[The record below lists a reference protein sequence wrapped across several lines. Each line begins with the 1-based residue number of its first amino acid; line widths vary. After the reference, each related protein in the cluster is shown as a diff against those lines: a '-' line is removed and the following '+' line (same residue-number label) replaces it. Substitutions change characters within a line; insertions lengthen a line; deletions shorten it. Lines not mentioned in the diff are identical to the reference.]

1 MFFLFNL
8 FHYCAKSTIF
18 ALLKITKKYFI
29 LYKEEMLPTQ
39 NQKLLDELNAGSK
52 AALETLF
59 RTYYPRLLAFARSYV
74 YDADAAQDIVQEMFI
89 YLWSRRG
96 TISQCNIAALLM
108 TGVRNRCINYI
119 NHQSTLRKHL
129 ERQEVNATQ
138 RLTNIDMCSDT
149 ASVVETRD
157 ILNQLDSFLNTIP
170 PRQKEAFTLVR
181 MDGMKLR
188 EAADKMEVSVAMGDK
203 LAKKAL
209 DDVTQHFG
217 SLYPTDFV
225 TTLLIAALAWEVPL
239 NMIN

>member
-1 MFFLFNL
+1 
-8 FHYCAKSTIF
+8 
-18 ALLKITKKYFI
+18 
-29 LYKEEMLPTQ
+29 MLPTQ

-119 NHQSTLRKHL
+119 NHLSSLRKHL
-129 ERQEVNATQ
+129 ERQDGNSTQ

-149 ASVVETRD
+149 ASEVEMRD
-157 ILNQLDSFLNTIP
+157 ILNQLNSFLNTIP

-181 MDGMKLR
+181 MDGMTLR
-188 EAADKMEVSVAMGDK
+188 EAADKMEVSVAMVDK

-209 DDVTQHFG
+209 GKVTQHFG
-217 SLYPTDFV
+217 SLYPTGFF

-239 NMIN
+239 KMIN

>member
-1 MFFLFNL
+1 
-8 FHYCAKSTIF
+8 
-18 ALLKITKKYFI
+18 
-29 LYKEEMLPTQ
+29 MLPTH

-74 YDADAAQDIVQEMFI
+74 HDADAAQDIVQEMFI

-119 NHQSTLRKHL
+119 NHLSSLRKHL
-129 ERQEVNATQ
+129 ERQEVNTTQ
-138 RLTNIDMCSDT
+138 RLTSINMCSDT
-149 ASVVETRD
+149 ATVVETRD

-188 EAADKMEVSVAMGDK
+188 EAADKMEVSVAMVDK

-209 DDVTQHFG
+209 DKVTQHFG

-225 TTLLIAALAWEVPL
+225 TTQLIAALAWEASL
-239 NMIN
+239 KMIN

>member
-1 MFFLFNL
+1 MP
-8 FHYCAKSTIF
+8 
-18 ALLKITKKYFI
+18 
-29 LYKEEMLPTQ
+29 PTQ
-39 NQKLLDELNAGSK
+39 SQKLLDELNAGSK

-59 RTYYPRLLAFARSYV
+59 RTYNPRLLVFARSYI

-119 NHQSTLRKHL
+119 NHQASLRKHL
-129 ERQEVNATQ
+129 ERQDGNITQ

-157 ILNQLDSFLNTIP
+157 ILNQLDNFLNTIP

-181 MDGMKLR
+181 MDGMTLR
-188 EAADKMEVSVAMGDK
+188 EAADKMKVSVAMVNK

-209 DDVTQHFG
+209 DKVTQHFG
-217 SLYPTDFV
+217 SLYPTGFI
-225 TTLLIAALAWEVPL
+225 TTLLIAALAWEESL
-239 NMIN
+239 KMIN

>member
-1 MFFLFNL
+1 
-8 FHYCAKSTIF
+8 
-18 ALLKITKKYFI
+18 
-29 LYKEEMLPTQ
+29 MLPTH

-52 AALETLF
+52 AALENLF

-119 NHQSTLRKHL
+119 NHLSSLRKHL
-129 ERQEVNATQ
+129 ERQDGNSTQ

-149 ASVVETRD
+149 ASEVETRD

-181 MDGMKLR
+181 MDGMTLR
-188 EAADKMEVSVAMGDK
+188 EAADKMEVSVAMVDK

-209 DDVTQHFG
+209 VKVTQHFS
-217 SLYPTDFV
+217 SLYPTGFV
-225 TTLLIAALAWEVPL
+225 TTLLIAALAWEASL
-239 NMIN
+239 KMIN

>member
-1 MFFLFNL
+1 
-8 FHYCAKSTIF
+8 
-18 ALLKITKKYFI
+18 
-29 LYKEEMLPTQ
+29 MLPTH

-74 YDADAAQDIVQEMFI
+74 HDADAAQDIVQEMFI

-108 TGVRNRCINYI
+108 T
-119 NHQSTLRKHL
+119 S
-129 ERQEVNATQ
+129 
-138 RLTNIDMCSDT
+138 IDMCSDT
-149 ASVVETRD
+149 ATVVETRD

-181 MDGMKLR
+181 MDGMTLR
-188 EAADKMEVSVAMGDK
+188 EAADKMEVSVAMVDK

-209 DDVTQHFG
+209 GKVTQHFG
-217 SLYPTDFV
+217 SLYPTGFF
-225 TTLLIAALAWEVPL
+225 TTLLIAALAWEAPL
-239 NMIN
+239 KMIN